1 MSWSLLEAQPEHKSN
16 YELDGNDSIKLQI
29 VLAFFQASDLF
40 VNSPL
45 RRRREIEIKVSEEKK
60 KGATG
65 STRAHHQGVKE
76 TRASREEI
84 N

>member
-1 MSWSLLEAQPEHKSN
+1 LEAQPEHKSN

-60 KGATG
+60 KGCDRQHQSAPPG
-65 STRAHHQGVKE
+65 SERDSSLARG
-76 TRASREEI
+76 